1 MHQNKIFDFIA
12 GETIPVNKP
21 YRWTSF
27 DVVNKI
33 RYSIK
38 QDLGIPKIR
47 IGHAGTLDPLATGL
61 LIICTGKHTK
71 QIESLQSLEKEYSGL
86 IRLGATTP
94 SFDLET
100 EIDRVFPFEHIGR
113 DDLEKA
119 AIQLSGEIMQVPP
132 VFSAIKVKGR
142 RAFDYA
148 RNEESLQIK
157 ARMVHIKKF
166 QITSFEPPYVG
177 FSIVC
182 SKGTYIRSLARDLGI
197 MLESGAHLSL
207 LRRDRIGDF
216 TSDNAYEL
224 DDLLAILI
232 NSQQIYP
239 DSSSGS

>member
-1 MHQNKIFDFIA
+1 MHQNKIFDFLA
-12 GETIPVNKP
+12 GETISVNKP

-71 QIESLQSLEKEYSGL
+71 QIENLQSLEKEYSGI

-100 EIDRVFPFEHIGR
+100 EVDRVFPFEHISLV
-113 DDLEKA
+113 DTKKA
-119 AIQLSGEIMQVPP
+119 AMHLSGEIMQIPP
-132 VFSAIKVKGR
+132 VFSAIKIKGR

-157 ARMVHIKKF
+157 ARKVRIKEF
-166 QITSFEPPYVG
+166 RITSFRPPDVG

-182 SKGTYIRSLARDLGI
+182 SKGTYIRSLARDLGT
-197 MLESGAHLSL
+197 MLESGAHLSSL
-207 LRRDRIGDF
+207 HRDRIGDF
-216 TSDNAYEL
+216 TSENAYEL

-232 NSQQIYP
+232 NSQQIDP
-239 DSSSGS
+239 DSSSVS

>member
-1 MHQNKIFDFIA
+1 MHQNKIFDFLA

-38 QDLGIPKIR
+38 QHLGIPKIR

-71 QIESLQSLEKEYSGL
+71 QIENLQSLEKEYSGI

-100 EIDRVFPFEHIGR
+100 EVDRVFPFEHINWV
-113 DDLEKA
+113 DLEKA
-119 AIQLSGEIMQVPP
+119 AMRLSGEVMQIPP
-132 VFSAIKVKGR
+132 VFSAIKIKGR

-157 ARMVHIKKF
+157 ARKVHIKEF
-166 QITSFEPPYVG
+166 RVTSFDPPDVG

-182 SKGTYIRSLARDLGI
+182 SKGTYIRSLARDLGTI
-197 MLESGAHLSL
+197 LESGAHLSSL
-207 LRRDRIGDF
+207 HRDRIGDF
-216 TSDNAYEL
+216 GSEKAYEL

-232 NSQQIYP
+232 NSQQIDP
-239 DSSSGS
+239 DSSSVS